1 MKRGV
6 GSRRPGR
13 GQAVTAW
20 IVSVALCLSMVPLP
34 ALAETDTQK
43 SQAASDVATTE
54 PVSRSIAKPSKSQAA
69 SDVTTVEPSH
79 TEADAADSSKNT
91 AQPSAQDSNVES
103 SEQVRRDPVQ
113 ADSQAQAVT
122 NGTGTAQD
130 TSPEQATVPETPKS
144 AADIP
149 DTDPITATIEVIGPD
164 AVGNDTDWLQTQS
177 VEYSD
182 GKTHTA
188 EELTKITFGKAG
200 LTADIQESS
209 TYGAFLKSITSPFDG
224 KVYQFDND
232 SGKYWQLFF
241 DGKPSQEGMS
251 SIDLSQGT
259 TIVWY
264 YSTFGV
270 ESTPDARS
278 LGDNPVK
285 VDPTAKPD
293 SSVKA
298 DWGGFANGG
307 SSQAVVEDS
316 APDADDVKPAWDK
329 PFHVGMGASDPIIA
343 GGSIYMVGD
352 GNLMK
357 IDEKTGKLQQ
367 SVKIANHYSYFCRPA
382 YVDGSIVIP
391 FDDGSLRAYTANDL
405 KLAWCTPRLDTKGT
419 LSPDGFENLQALSSV
434 SVGNKRI
441 LTAFSDID
449 YSSREDETGILVST
463 DLNGENR
470 WHKAIARDRFYWCGA
485 VHVDDNFIIG
495 DQLGNVYLLNG
506 KDGKELSRV
515 SLGTS
520 INSTIGKVSD
530 DTFAVSDTAGTL
542 HILKL
547 QKGKLSE
554 IRSVHFANKSTS
566 SPVAAGTVVFV
577 GGLRGQTG
585 VVAAIDTADAS
596 SAVRVINVGEGEV
609 QSTPL
614 VVQSGSDLSI
624 YVTLNHRP
632 GGIYV
637 VHYREGILGPSST
650 LYVPQDKTYQNWCTA
665 SPVMGKDG
673 TLYYTNDSGYLF
685 ALKRG
690 TSGSVFFDAQDGS
703 SIGSIARVKLHRIA
717 DLPVPYREGYTF
729 TGWSFDKEGKSPL
742 GQSLPAS
749 GATLYAQWKQNAT
762 DSGSSTDSQPGG
774 NNNNAGGSGNQGN
787 GQAPMG
793 NGFIPV
799 QKNPRGFGGGVFFGA
814 PSAAIGSPASNANVA
829 SSSAAPAQTQ
839 QTSDQKEDSAGT
851 SGSLLGQHGNTSN
864 SQQADGHSGSDNAG
878 GDVSSSENSSLP
890 GFVIPI
896 IGIIAGVI
904 ILIAAFHNSNKKR
917 TYA

>member
-1 MKRGV
+1 MKRWV

-79 TEADAADSSKNT
+79 TEAGAADSSKNT

-122 NGTGTAQD
+122 NGADTAQD

-149 DTDPITATIEVIGPD
+149 DTDPNSA
-164 AVGNDTDWLQTQS
+164 
-177 VEYSD
+177 
-182 GKTHTA
+182 
-188 EELTKITFGKAG
+188 
-200 LTADIQESS
+200 
-209 TYGAFLKSITSPFDG
+209 
-224 KVYQFDND
+224 
-232 SGKYWQLFF
+232 
-241 DGKPSQEGMS
+241 
-251 SIDLSQGT
+251 
-259 TIVWY
+259 
-264 YSTFGV
+264 FGV
-270 ESTPDARS
+270 EGTPDAGS
-278 LGDNPVK
+278 LGGNPVK

-357 IDEKTGKLQQ
+357 IDEKTGRLQQ

-470 WHKAIARDRFYWCGA
+470 WHKVIARDRFYWCGA
-485 VHVDDNFIIG
+485 VHVDDTFIIG

-554 IRSVHFANKSTS
+554 VRSVHFANKSTS

-577 GGLRGQTG
+577 GGLKGQTG

-596 SAVRVINVGEGEV
+596 SAVQVIDVGEGEV

-614 VVQSGSDLSI
+614 VVQSGSDLSV

-637 VHYREGILGPSST
+637 VHYREGMLGPSST

-673 TLYYTNDSGYLF
+673 TL
-685 ALKRG
+685 
-690 TSGSVFFDAQDGS
+690 
-703 SIGSIARVKLHRIA
+703 LH
-717 DLPVPYREGYTF
+717 
-729 TGWSFDKEGKSPL
+729 K
-742 GQSLPAS
+742 
-749 GATLYAQWKQNAT
+749 
-762 DSGSSTDSQPGG
+762 
-774 NNNNAGGSGNQGN
+774 
-787 GQAPMG
+787 
-793 NGFIPV
+793 
-799 QKNPRGFGGGVFFGA
+799 
-814 PSAAIGSPASNANVA
+814 
-829 SSSAAPAQTQ
+829 
-839 QTSDQKEDSAGT
+839 
-851 SGSLLGQHGNTSN
+851 
-864 SQQADGHSGSDNAG
+864 
-878 GDVSSSENSSLP
+878 
-890 GFVIPI
+890 
-896 IGIIAGVI
+896 
-904 ILIAAFHNSNKKR
+904 
-917 TYA
+917 